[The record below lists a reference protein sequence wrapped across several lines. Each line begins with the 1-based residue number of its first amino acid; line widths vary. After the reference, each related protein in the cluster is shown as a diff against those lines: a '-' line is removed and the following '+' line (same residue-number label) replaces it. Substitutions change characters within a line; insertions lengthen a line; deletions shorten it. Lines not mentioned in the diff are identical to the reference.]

1 MDWTNDFNE
10 EFINLAHLPSDMAQ
24 HMRNA
29 VQVSF
34 QKYGTILDKAPDMLK
49 KFQKAE
55 LKKFDET
62 GNHERLV
69 NAANYSMFLYTI
81 DKPDPKYIE
90 EAKQWGEQFNDDL
103 YRGTDS
109 DQSVTKIMK
118 PINEW
123 LRELIIK

>member
-10 EFINLAHLPSDMAQ
+10 EFVNLAQLPAAMAQ

-34 QKYGTILDKAPDMLK
+34 HKYGTILEKSPDMLK
-49 KFQKAE
+49 KFQAAE
-55 LKKFDET
+55 LKKLAET

-69 NAANYSMFLYTI
+69 NAANYSMFLYTV
-81 DKPDPKYIE
+81 DRPDPKYIE
-90 EAKQWGEQFNDDL
+90 QAKEWGQQYDESK
-103 YRGTDS
+103 YKGTDS
-109 DQSVTKIMK
+109 DQSVTKIEK
-118 PINEW
+118 PVNEW

>member
-10 EFINLAHLPSDMAQ
+10 EFVNIAQLPTEMAQ

-34 QKYGTILDKAPDMLK
+34 HKYGTILDKAPDMLR

-69 NAANYSMFLYTI
+69 NAANYAMFLYTV
-81 DKPDPKYIE
+81 DKPDPKYVE
-90 EAKQWGEQFNDDL
+90 QARAWGEQYNEDL
-103 YRGTDS
+103 YHGTDS

-118 PINEW
+118 PVNEW